1 MDKKNKPINKNKLK
15 LEETTNLLK
24 KVQADFE
31 NYQKRTE
38 KEKQEF
44 TKYACGEIVKEL
56 LPILDSFELA
66 IRNTKNKDIEAIY
79 SQLWQ
84 MLSSQGV
91 KRIKSLNE
99 KFDPYFHEAL
109 LQEESNKEEGTILEE
124 LQSGYTLNDVLI
136 RPTKVKIAKK

>member
-99 KFDPYFHEAL
+99 KFDPYLHEAL